1 MDRKKLEN
9 ICSSTCFRF
18 IEHELVY
25 PQGIDNMSFM
35 IIYPTDGFYFTKKQ
49 YLAIFNVIKK
59 QFNNEYYIS
68 DIEFADSFS
77 KEEKNTELGYM
88 HRKYTSFDYDSY
100 IKEILLFEYAIYDT
114 EGLWGIS
121 VFQDYYA
128 IICANEKVI
137 KDIMKNYPNSVDK
150 RKFKELLQCSNCVDS
165 EFKEKIKE
173 LISKM

>member
-25 PQGIDNMSFM
+25 PQEIDNLSFM

-59 QFNNEYYIS
+59 QSNNEYYIS

-88 HRKYTSFDYDSY
+88 HRKYTSFNYDSY
-100 IKEILLFEYAIYDT
+100 IKEMLLFEYAIYDT

-128 IICANEKVI
+128 IVCANEKVI

-150 RKFKELLQCSNCVDS
+150 RKFKELLRYYNYTDNKFVEIMQSLIW
-165 EFKEKIKE
+165 EK
-173 LISKM
+173 